1 MDNIENMDFE
11 AIHEKQSD
19 ELMEL
24 LDSRHMKELQT
35 RLEEEACLPQPHLD
49 KENH

>member
-24 LDSRHMKELQT
+24 LDSRRMKE
-35 RLEEEACLPQPHLD
+35 RVRRSGVFV
-49 KENH
+49 